1 MGTGLG
7 VKGIAVDC
15 APTLAERKAT
25 LGSVPARQGTDA
37 QKNPVGQAVPDIEHG
52 SHSASGVDPPLNAP
66 QSSVSNDIALNVRHS
81 LTYGLGSVH

>member
-15 APTLAERKAT
+15 EPTLAERKAT

-37 QKNPVGQAVPDIEHG
+37 QKNPVGQAVPGIERQFPHPM
-52 SHSASGVDPPLNAP
+52 PPA
-66 QSSVSNDIALNVRHS
+66 ALM
-81 LTYGLGSVH
+81 LP